1 MTSLETHL
9 RAIEQTADRGATVA
23 FFDLDR
29 TLIAGYSILAL
40 AIHQSCKGPAETQR
54 RQFRQQ
60 LSPGGQAH
68 IQGLERYF

>member
-40 AIHQSCKGPAETQR
+40 AI
-54 RQFRQQ
+54 
-60 LSPGGQAH
+60 AH
-68 IQGLERYF
+68 PRP

>member
-40 AIHQSCKGPAETQR
+40 AIATITGWS
-54 RQFRQQ
+54 
-60 LSPGGQAH
+60 SAH
-68 IQGLERYF
+68 PRP